1 MNLNQITIPVLN
13 VEKAIAF
20 YEQLGLQLIVKT
32 LPHYAR
38 FVCPTGHATFSL
50 HEVDALPNGNGVWI
64 YFEVDDVDAKVFN
77 LKAKGYVFE
86 QMPEDKTWLWR
97 EAYLK
102 DLDGNQIIIYH
113 AGKNRIDPPWKI
125 KPQ

>member
-38 FVCPTGHATFSL
+38 FVCPVGHATFSL
-50 HEVDALPNGNGVWI
+50 HQVDTLPNGNGVWI
-64 YFEVDDVDAKVFN
+64 YFEVDDVDATVQN
-77 LKAKGYVFE
+77 LAAKGFVFD
-86 QMPEDKTWLWR
+86 QLPADKTWLWR

-102 DLDGNQIIIYH
+102 DLDSNQIIIYH